1 MNNLLVSAGLITD
14 GIVAAI
20 VLIFVLVGVK
30 KGFIK
35 SVLSFF
41 GTIVALIVAFIFCK
55 QFAGILDDKFSL
67 LSKLA
72 GIVENTLDNNSK
84 FAIELSAG
92 AIQESL
98 EAANIP
104 GFMVSL
110 IMQLPVVINN
120 TYPAGTTVATLVA
133 PVIANYILLL
143 ISFLGLF
150 IIFKIVLIILKLF
163 ADSIKKVKIIDVVDK
178 LLGLVVG
185 VIEATIVIY
194 ISLTVISFFPTV
206 MSKPMQGINESQITK
221 YLYES
226 DILGKALAMVVDTD
240 KLNTAVDDLISE
252 DEPDAEEP
260 DTEEEGGEEET
271 AAITINFDGAM
282 YNFS

>member
-104 GFMVSL
+104 GFIVSL